1 MASRDSKPPKA
12 PKAPKAQ
19 HDDNGLRRQAR
30 EAAVQVLYAIDAAG
44 EQSEGFVDDA
54 LRAYW
59 AHLEGPA
66 PGRPYG
72 DAIVRGVVAK
82 WAEIDPMI
90 RAANPN
96 WRIERMARVDRNVL
110 RMAAWEIVFGDVP
123 PEVAIDEAIEMA
135 RRFGT
140 EDSAAFVNGTLD
152 KLATLQGKLAPR
164 G

>member
-1 MASRDSKPPKA
+1 MASRGSKPPKGPRPA
-12 PKAPKAQ
+12 KPA
-19 HDDNGLRRQAR
+19 HDDHGLRRQAR
-30 EAAVQVLYAIDAAG
+30 EAAVQVLYALDAAG
-44 EQSEGFVDDA
+44 ERSEAFVDDA
-54 LRAYW
+54 LRNYW

-72 DAIVRGVVAK
+72 DALVRGVVAR

-96 WRIERMARVDRNVL
+96 WRIERMSRVDRNVL
-110 RMAAWEIVFGDVP
+110 RMAAWEIVFGGVP
-123 PEVAIDEAIEMA
+123 PEAAIDEAIEMA
-135 RRFGT
+135 KRFGT

>member
-1 MASRDSKPPKA
+1 MAGRDSKPPR
-12 PKAPKAQ
+12 APKAQ

-44 EQSEGFVDDA
+44 EQSDGFVDDA
-54 LRAYW
+54 LRNYW

-72 DAIVRGVVAK
+72 DALVRGVVEK
-82 WAEIDPMI
+82 WAAIDPMI
-90 RAANPN
+90 RVANPN

-110 RMAAWEIVFGDVP
+110 RMATWEMMFGGVP

-135 RRFGT
+135 KRFGT

>member
-1 MASRDSKPPKA
+1 MASRDSRA

-19 HDDNGLRRQAR
+19 HHDDNGLRRQAR
-30 EAAVQVLYAIDAAG
+30 EAAAQVLYALDAAG
-44 EQSEGFVDDA
+44 DRSTEFVEEA
-54 LRAYW
+54 MRSYW

-72 DAIVRGVVAK
+72 DELVRGVVAK
-82 WAEIDPMI
+82 WEQIDPMI
-90 RAANPN
+90 KAANPN

-110 RMAAWEIVFGDVP
+110 RMAAWEMVFGDVP
-123 PEVAIDEAIEMA
+123 PEVAINEAIELA
-135 RRFGT
+135 KRFGT